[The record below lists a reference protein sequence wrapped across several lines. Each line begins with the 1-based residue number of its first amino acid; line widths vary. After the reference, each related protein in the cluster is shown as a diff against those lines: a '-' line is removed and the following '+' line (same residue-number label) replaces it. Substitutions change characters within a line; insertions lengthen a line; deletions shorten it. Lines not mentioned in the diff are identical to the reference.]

1 MSIHCR
7 KRMSR
12 GFWFSVL
19 SNSAIRMGDNLATE
33 MEEHYKTFV
42 VSHFALL
49 IVEEEQAY
57 LFPSRLKKTLL

>member
-12 GFWFSVL
+12 MFFSVL
-19 SNSAIRMGDNLATE
+19 SNTIIRMGDNLATE
-33 MEEHYKTFV
+33 MEEHYKTFI

-49 IVEEEQAY
+49 IVEEDQAY